1 MENDAFSISSLTID
15 PEVSELG
22 GPVRIVMDFIS
33 PHDLHDAIWRVY
45 YQVDTIRKRKK
56 LEVCALSPMDFVS
69 GVNRIEISIPSIE
82 VESSSSVTAGV
93 LLLALTHATEEL
105 LGINMIVQVIQKEGR
120 LFKTIFSPLE

>member
-1 MENDAFSISSLTID
+1 MENDAFSIRSLTID

-22 GPVRIVMDFIS
+22 GPVRILMDFIS
-33 PHDLHDAIWRVY
+33 PHDLNNAIWRVY

-56 LEVCALSPMDFVS
+56 FEVCTLSPMNFTS
-69 GVNRIEISIPSIE
+69 GLNTLEICVPSIE
-82 VESSSSVTAGV
+82 VESASSVTAGV
-93 LLLALTHATEEL
+93 LLLALTHNTEEL

>member
-22 GPVRIVMDFIS
+22 GPVRIIMDFIS

-56 LEVCALSPMDFVS
+56 FEVCALSPMDFVS
-69 GVNRIEISIPSIE
+69 GVNRIEINIPSIE